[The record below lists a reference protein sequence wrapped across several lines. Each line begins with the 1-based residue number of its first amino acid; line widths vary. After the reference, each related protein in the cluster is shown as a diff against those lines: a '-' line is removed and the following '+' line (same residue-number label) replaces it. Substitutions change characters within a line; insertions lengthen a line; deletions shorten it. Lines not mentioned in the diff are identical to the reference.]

1 MPHGFENKKMKEDGE
16 RERERGEKQKREALL
31 KSSFK
36 KVQELQS
43 SRYCT

>member
-1 MPHGFENKKMKEDGE
+1 MKEDGE
-16 RERERGEKQKREALL
+16 SGREERNEKREALL